1 MYIKGGMK
9 KIGKALAK
17 SAKENM
23 DKEIAIAEKEQQMMD
38 QANGIKFP
46 TNPEIDQT
54 VEAPAS
60 TDVGVP
66 EPVLNEDRKGV
77 DLADGTKL
85 EDMSIKEKLGTWGH
99 NFSQLEEK
107 EKFYYLLEQGK
118 GIIELDESKRINGYR
133 IHGCVSQVWIIPSLK
148 EDKMLFEVDADS
160 HEARGVMYI
169 LQNIMSGHTPKEI
182 LEVTDDDIVDIG
194 FYGVLTERRRKG
206 VFAVMQAIRTYAKDM
221 EEILDE
227 AAKAQANS

>member
-1 MYIKGGMK
+1 MYIKGGMQK
-9 KIGKALAK
+9 MAKAMVKQAK
-17 SAKENM
+17 ANM
-23 DKEIAIAEKEQQMMD
+23 DREVAEAEKEQQMMD
-38 QANGIKFP
+38 EANGIKFP
-46 TNPEIDQT
+46 TNPSVGDT
-54 VEAPAS
+54 VEA
-60 TDVGVP
+60 P
-66 EPVLNEDRKGV
+66 EPVLNDDRKGI
-77 DLADGTKL
+77 DLADGSRL
-85 EDMSIKEKLGTWGH
+85 EDMSIKEKLGTWAH
-99 NFSQLEEK
+99 NFSQLEDK
-107 EKFYYLLEQGK
+107 EKFYYLLEQGR
-118 GIIELDESKRINGYR
+118 GIVELDESKRISGYR
-133 IHGCVSQVWIIPSLK
+133 IHGCVSQVWMIPSLK

-194 FYGVLTERRRKG
+194 FYNVLTERRRQG

>member
-1 MYIKGGMK
+1 MYIKRGMK
-9 KIGKALAK
+9 KLSKAIAK
-17 SAKENM
+17 STKESL
-23 DKEIAIAEKEQQMMD
+23 DREIAIAEKEQQMMD
-38 QANGIKFP
+38 EANGIKFP
-46 TNPEIDQT
+46 TNPSVGDT
-54 VEAPAS
+54 VEAQ
-60 TDVGVP
+60 

-77 DLADGTKL
+77 YLADGTKL

-169 LQNIMSGHTPKEI
+169 LQNVMSGHTPKEI

>member
-9 KIGKALAK
+9 KLSKAIAK
-17 SAKENM
+17 STKESL
-23 DKEIAIAEKEQQMMD
+23 DREIAIAEKEQQMMD
-38 QANGIKFP
+38 EANGIKFP
-46 TNPEIDQT
+46 TNPSVGDT
-54 VEAPAS
+54 VEA
-60 TDVGVP
+60 P

-169 LQNIMSGHTPKEI
+169 LQNVMSGHTPKEI

>member
-1 MYIKGGMK
+1 MYIKGGMQK
-9 KIGKALAK
+9 MAKAMVKQAK
-17 SAKENM
+17 ANM
-23 DKEIAIAEKEQQMMD
+23 DREVAEAEKEQQMMD
-38 QANGIKFP
+38 EANGIKFP
-46 TNPEIDQT
+46 TNPSVGDT
-54 VEAPAS
+54 VEA
-60 TDVGVP
+60 P

-77 DLADGTKL
+77 DLADGSKL
-85 EDMSIKEKLGTWGH
+85 EDMSIKEKLGTWSH

-107 EKFYYLLEQGK
+107 EKFYYMLEQGK
-118 GIIELDESKRINGYR
+118 GIVELDETKRISGYR
-133 IHGCVSQVWIIPSLK
+133 IHGCVSQVWMIPSLK

-169 LQNIMSGHTPKEI
+169 LQSIMSGHTPKEI

-194 FYGVLTERRRKG
+194 FYNILTERRRQG

>member
-9 KIGKALAK
+9 KLSKAIAK
-17 SAKENM
+17 STKESL
-23 DKEIAIAEKEQQMMD
+23 DREIAIAEKEQQMMD
-38 QANGIKFP
+38 EANGIKFP
-46 TNPEIDQT
+46 TNPSVGDT
-54 VEAPAS
+54 VEA
-60 TDVGVP
+60 P

-77 DLADGTKL
+77 DLADGSKL
-85 EDMSIKEKLGTWGH
+85 EDMSIKEKLGTWSH

-107 EKFYYLLEQGK
+107 EKFYYMLEQGK
-118 GIIELDESKRINGYR
+118 GIIELDETKRISGYR
-133 IHGCVSQVWIIPSLK
+133 IHGCVSQVWMIPSLK

-194 FYGVLTERRRKG
+194 FYSVLTERRRQG

>member
-1 MYIKGGMK
+1 MYIKGGMQK
-9 KIGKALAK
+9 MAKAMVKQAK
-17 SAKENM
+17 ANM
-23 DKEIAIAEKEQQMMD
+23 DREVAEAEKEQQMMD
-38 QANGIKFP
+38 EANGIKFP
-46 TNPEIDQT
+46 TNPSVGDT
-54 VEAPAS
+54 VEA
-60 TDVGVP
+60 P

-77 DLADGTKL
+77 DLADGSKL
-85 EDMSIKEKLGTWGH
+85 EDMSIKEKLGTWAH

-107 EKFYYLLEQGK
+107 EKFYYMLEQGK
-118 GIIELDESKRINGYR
+118 GIVQLDETKRISGYR
-133 IHGCVSQVWIIPSLK
+133 IHGCVSQVWMIPSLK

-194 FYGVLTERRRKG
+194 FYNILTERRRQG

-227 AAKAQANS
+227 AAKAQQG

>member
-9 KIGKALAK
+9 KLSKAIAK
-17 SAKENM
+17 STKESL
-23 DKEIAIAEKEQQMMD
+23 DREIAIAEKEQQMMD
-38 QANGIKFP
+38 EANGIKFP
-46 TNPEIDQT
+46 TNPSVGDT
-54 VEAPAS
+54 VEA
-60 TDVGVP
+60 P

-77 DLADGTKL
+77 DLADGSKL
-85 EDMSIKEKLGTWGH
+85 EDMSIKEKLGTWSH

-133 IHGCVSQVWIIPSLK
+133 IHGCVSQVWMIPSLK

-206 VFAVMQAIRTYAKDM
+206 VFVVMQAIRTYAKDM

-227 AAKAQANS
+227 AATAQG

>member
-1 MYIKGGMK
+1 MK
-9 KIGKALAK
+9 KLSKAIAK
-17 SAKENM
+17 STKESL
-23 DKEIAIAEKEQQMMD
+23 DREIAIAEKEQQMMD
-38 QANGIKFP
+38 EANGIKFP
-46 TNPEIDQT
+46 TNPSVGDT
-54 VEAPAS
+54 VEA
-60 TDVGVP
+60 P

-169 LQNIMSGHTPKEI
+169 LQNVMSGHTPKEI